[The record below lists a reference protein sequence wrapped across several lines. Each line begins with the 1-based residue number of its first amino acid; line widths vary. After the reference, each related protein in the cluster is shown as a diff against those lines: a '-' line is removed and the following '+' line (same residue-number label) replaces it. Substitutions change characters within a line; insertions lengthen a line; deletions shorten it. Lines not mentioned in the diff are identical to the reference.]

1 MEVANR
7 MDAPP
12 HDPWLLFLDSAS
24 SVRAYIRRRVADH
37 AEADELFQEL
47 SLIVFRHPAGP
58 REKDLFSAWCHGL
71 ARHLL
76 AHHFRAKRRRANLLS
91 RFEFEST
98 GVGAAHHVDPERS
111 ASARELL
118 GRLDEQLDPQASEL
132 LKQRYLM
139 GESTEEI
146 ALRLARSPTAI
157 RMRLMRLRSLAKRNS
172 S

>member
-7 MDAPP
+7 MDAPFQ
-12 HDPWLLFLDSAS
+12 DPWLLFLDSAPS
-24 SVRAYIRRRVADH
+24 LRAYIRRRVSDR
-37 AEADELFQEL
+37 AEAEEVFQEL
-47 SLIVFRHPAGP
+47 SLVVFRHPSSP
-58 REKDLFSAWCHGL
+58 REKDHFSAWCHGL

-76 AHHFRAKRRRANLLS
+76 AHHFRTKRRRANMLS

-98 GVGAAHHVDPERS
+98 GAQAVHGVDPERS

-118 GRLDEQLDPQASEL
+118 GRLGKRLGPQAHEL
-132 LKQRYLM
+132 LAQRYLM

-157 RMRLMRLRSLAKRNS
+157 RMRLMRLRSLAKRDAS
-172 S
+172 